1 MKLGKTNT
9 VFNLFLLDHIKDIQE
24 NVNYYATISEDSK
37 EDYDRLKLQELKLK
51 SQIVKVGLRN
61 CTLAKY
67 LMLKASYQ
75 TTVCGTSEDMKNFN
89 SFKAKRGR
97 KTNEYTLPIRY
108 IMKFLKCSRRM
119 AIVYS
124 QALVA
129 ETMIEEAFKI
139 GYGIA
144 VMRLAEKKEPN
155 STDSEINFQKPQKE
169 VSE

>member
-24 NVNYYATISEDSK
+24 NVNYYATISEDS
-37 EDYDRLKLQELKLK
+37 EEYDRYKLKALKLK

-61 CTLAKY
+61 STLARY
-67 LMLKASYQ
+67 LLLKASYQ
-75 TTVCGTSEDMKNFN
+75 IRGFGNSEDVRNFN

-97 KTNEYTLPIRY
+97 KTNEYSLPIRY
-108 IMKFLKCSRRM
+108 IMKVLKCSRRM

-129 ETMIEEAFKI
+129 ERMIDEAFNL
-139 GYGIA
+139 GYRIA
-144 VMRLAEKKEPN
+144 VMKSVEREKEGDK
-155 STDSEINFQKPQKE
+155 T
-169 VSE
+169 

>member
-1 MKLGKTNT
+1 MKLGKTNS
-9 VFNLFLLDHIKDIQE
+9 VVPSFLLDFVKDIKE

-61 CTLAKY
+61 STLARY
-67 LMLKASYQ
+67 LLLKASYQ
-75 TTVCGTSEDMKNFN
+75 IRGFGNSEDVRNFN

-97 KTNEYTLPIRY
+97 KTNEYSLPIRY
-108 IMKFLKCSRRM
+108 IMKVLKCSRRM

-129 ETMIEEAFKI
+129 ERMIDEAFNL
-139 GYGIA
+139 GYRIA
-144 VMRLAEKKEPN
+144 VMKSVEREKEGDK
-155 STDSEINFQKPQKE
+155 T
-169 VSE
+169 

>member
-24 NVNYYATISEDSK
+24 NVNYYATISEHS
-37 EDYDRLKLQELKLK
+37 EEYDRYKLKALKLK

-61 CTLAKY
+61 STLARY
-67 LMLKASYQ
+67 LLLKASYQ
-75 TTVCGTSEDMKNFN
+75 VRGFGNSEDVQNFN

-97 KTNEYTLPIRY
+97 KTNEYSLPIRY
-108 IMKFLKCSRRM
+108 IMKVLKCSRRM

-129 ETMIEEAFKI
+129 ERMIDEAFNL
-139 GYGIA
+139 GYRIA
-144 VMRLAEKKEPN
+144 VMKSVEREKEGEN
-155 STDSEINFQKPQKE
+155 T
-169 VSE
+169 